1 MTHILVKD
9 GRVVVQ
15 GGRVLTTANGA
26 PCCCDGGGGDPPCP
40 GVLGFCFR
48 ASAVGF
54 TPSSC
59 DIRISDGGGSI
70 EAELVDLLVDG
81 PLPTAGI
88 QSSALNLPFKGLV
101 SFVGQ
106 GGVYGTDTTFHFD
119 YTLGCRD
126 NRPIIREARIDV
138 VGGGSSYDITTSSG
152 TGGLVF
158 LWRRT
163 FNQGLFLDNGPVTL
177 DNDLGDQPCAS
188 GIVSQTGQLIV
199 EAQFDTNCNQ
209 NTPDLMLAAK
219 CDDPA
224 QTIIVDQATSNGFT
238 GIRYQGESYRLVSR
252 ASGTPVA
259 VDWVQDVCGGAP
271 EWPVARLCDGT
282 ATITYDPDLR
292 PQDGVTLLWGGDRY
306 VPVSAVSSDPPVG
319 ATWSTQ
325 ACPSSGN
332 LCAGLVPNDPR
343 CANPLYR
350 QCPQCAGYDAGRPGP
365 IPTDPALNAFAQDQL
380 DRQFGCS
387 GCGG

>member
-1 MTHILVKD
+1 MTHILVKN

-15 GGRVLTTANGA
+15 GGRVLTSAGGA

-59 DIRISDGGGSI
+59 DISITDGNNPTT
-70 EAELVDLLVDG
+70 ADLVDLLIDG
-81 PLPTAGI
+81 PLPTVN
-88 QSSALNLPFKGLV
+88 QSNASLGFNGLV

-106 GGVYGTDTTFHFD
+106 NGAYGTDTNFVFT
-119 YTLGCRD
+119 YRLGCRD
-126 NRPIIREARIDV
+126 NRPIIMEARIDV
-138 VGGGSSYDITTSSG
+138 QGGGSPYYVNASG
-152 TGGLVF
+152 NPGGSVF

-163 FNQGLFLDNGPVTL
+163 FNQGRFLDNGPITL
-177 DNDLGDQPCAS
+177 NNEYADANCS
-188 GIVSQTGQLIV
+188 GSLVSQTGQLVV

-209 NTPDLMLAAK
+209 STPDLMLAAK

-224 QTIIVDQATSNGFT
+224 QTIVVDQSTSNGFT
-238 GIRYQGESYRLVSR
+238 GIRYQGENYRLVSR
-252 ASGTPVA
+252 ASGTPVT

-319 ATWSTQ
+319 ASWSTQ
-325 ACPSSGN
+325 ACPSSGS

-350 QCPQCAGYDAGRPGP
+350 QCPQCAGYDGGRPEP
-365 IPTDPALNAFAQDQL
+365 IPTDPALNAFAQDQI